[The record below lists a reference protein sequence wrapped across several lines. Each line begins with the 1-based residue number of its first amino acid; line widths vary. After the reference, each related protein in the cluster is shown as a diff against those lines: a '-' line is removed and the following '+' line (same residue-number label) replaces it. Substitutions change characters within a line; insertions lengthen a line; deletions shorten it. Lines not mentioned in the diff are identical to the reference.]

1 LHFISGDDVTISAS
15 RVNWLVNVVPPR
27 PTLVNLDRRIERI
40 EQILP
45 TLATRDELK
54 AAIAPLATREEMR
67 EAIGL
72 SALALREEIRASAE
86 ENRRHTTVLFESLRD
101 DIRLLA
107 ERVVELA
114 NRPFR

>member
-1 LHFISGDDVTISAS
+1 M
-15 RVNWLVNVVPPR
+15 
-27 PTLVNLDRRIERI
+27 ERI

-54 AAIAPLATREEMR
+54 AAIAPLATRDDMR
-67 EAIGL
+67 EAIRL
-72 SALALREEIRASAE
+72 SELATREALRATAE
-86 ENRRHTTVLFESLRD
+86 ENRRHTSVLFESLRD

-107 ERVVELA
+107 EQVAALM